1 MSDATLRSKLIRL
14 AHENPNLR
22 PDLLPLLSKR
32 GSDEMKTAGTLR
44 YDGDTAIDKV
54 YAMTDLLGEAVKMV
68 DGLRTTSEVKA
79 ARAAL
84 ENLEKVVEKL
94 SK

>member
-1 MSDATLRSKLIRL
+1 MPDSTLRSKLIRL

-22 PDLLPLLSKR
+22 PDLLPLLSKQ
-32 GSDEMKTAGTLR
+32 GSDESKTAGTLR

-54 YAMTDLLGEAVKMV
+54 YAMTDLLGEVIKMV

-79 ARAAL
+79 TRAAL
-84 ENLEKVVEKL
+84 ENLEKAVEKL

>member
-1 MSDATLRSKLIRL
+1 MSDETLRSKLIRL

-22 PDLLPLLSKR
+22 PDLLPLLWKQ
-32 GSDEMKTAGTLR
+32 GSDESKTAGTLR

-54 YAMTDLLGEAVKMV
+54 YAMTDLLGEVIKMV

-79 ARAAL
+79 TRAAL
-84 ENLEKVVEKL
+84 ENLEKAVEKL